1 MSHKTIHKTAECCQ
15 KCQHAGVDGGCKIYH
30 LKCAAWLSWF
40 RKEWSRIRK
49 AAEIVKENRERKSS
63 K

>member
-1 MSHKTIHKTAECCQ
+1 MSNKTDCIPAPCCQ
-15 KCQHAGVDGGCKIYH
+15 KCQHAGVDGGCKIH
-30 LKCAAWLSWF
+30 HQKCAAWMSWF